1 MRTQRGY
8 AAARKG
14 AADWVIATARAGRAR
29 RFYLGEAMDFIERWF
44 GVAPD
49 GGSGVFEAGVILS
62 LAAIGCV
69 VVFRGRL
76 RRIFMRQG

>member
-1 MRTQRGY
+1 
-8 AAARKG
+8 
-14 AADWVIATARAGRAR
+14 
-29 RFYLGEAMDFIERWF
+29 MDFIERWF

-62 LAAIGCV
+62 LAAIACA
-69 VVFRGRL
+69 VVFRRRL

>member
-1 MRTQRGY
+1 
-8 AAARKG
+8 
-14 AADWVIATARAGRAR
+14 
-29 RFYLGEAMDFIERWF
+29 MDFIERWF